1 MKPENI
7 DIPFLEEQPE
17 HDAHRP
23 GLAVEVVLRLHDV
36 VRVQCPQLF
45 DGGQVPGLH
54 HSFKLADV
62 VGVSDNEFD
71 GVHTALGSRRTSWG

>member
-1 MKPENI
+1 VKPENI

-17 HDAHRP
+17 HDAHRHR
-23 GLAVEVVLRLHDV
+23 LTVEVVLRLHYI

-45 DGGQVPGLH
+45 DGWQVLGLH
-54 HSFKLADV
+54 HRFKLADV